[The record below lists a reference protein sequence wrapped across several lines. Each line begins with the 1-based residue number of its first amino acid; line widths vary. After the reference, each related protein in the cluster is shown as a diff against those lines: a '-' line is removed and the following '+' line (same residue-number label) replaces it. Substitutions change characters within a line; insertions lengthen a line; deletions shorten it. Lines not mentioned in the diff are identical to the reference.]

1 MFEKILKNKS
11 LMIFVSP
18 FLLGCLTVFS
28 FQPFN
33 YTFVNFAILPALF
46 LITSYVGKKTKSKY
60 RKKPFYSNL
69 FLVGLSFGF
78 GFFLSGNFWISYSL
92 TFDESFKYL
101 IPFSLILIPLFLGI
115 YFGLGTLIAGTFI
128 QNNFTSILFF
138 SSSLAFIDF
147 LRSKMLTGFPWNLW
161 AYSWSWFPESL
172 QILNPIGIFAFNLI
186 TLTIF
191 LSPLLLIFKKKFY
204 NKFIFFFLFSIFF
217 TNFLYGSYVIN
228 NDNKKYDKLE
238 LNEQNS
244 INVKIVSPN
253 FELEYNPSKQRI
265 QESLAKLIRY
275 SDPDQ
280 KETIFIWPEGI
291 FAGYEFSEILE
302 YKTIIKERF
311 TKKHIII
318 FGINTFDKEKN
329 GFYNSL
335 IAINNEFEILYKYNK
350 IKLVPFGEFLPLE
363 KHLEKYGFKKIT
375 SGFGSFLKGR
385 SNFNFVT
392 DKFNILP
399 LICYE
404 IIFTELTQKAFDDT
418 SLIVNIS
425 EDAWFGG
432 SIGPY
437 QHFSKAIFRAIE
449 SNVFIAR
456 SANKGISGF
465 INNRGIIIK
474 SLKPSEAGNI
484 ELKILTRS
492 ANSKNRNDLIFFVL
506 LFTNT
511 IIFFTLKNKL

>member
-69 FLVGLSFGF
+69 FLVGLSFSF

-191 LSPLLLIFKKKFY
+191 LSPLLLIFKKK
-204 NKFIFFFLFSIFF
+204 
-217 TNFLYGSYVIN
+217 
-228 NDNKKYDKLE
+228 
-238 LNEQNS
+238 
-244 INVKIVSPN
+244 
-253 FELEYNPSKQRI
+253 
-265 QESLAKLIRY
+265 
-275 SDPDQ
+275 
-280 KETIFIWPEGI
+280 
-291 FAGYEFSEILE
+291 IL
-302 YKTIIKERF
+302 
-311 TKKHIII
+311 
-318 FGINTFDKEKN
+318 
-329 GFYNSL
+329 
-335 IAINNEFEILYKYNK
+335 
-350 IKLVPFGEFLPLE
+350 
-363 KHLEKYGFKKIT
+363 
-375 SGFGSFLKGR
+375 
-385 SNFNFVT
+385 
-392 DKFNILP
+392 
-399 LICYE
+399 
-404 IIFTELTQKAFDDT
+404 Q
-418 SLIVNIS
+418 
-425 EDAWFGG
+425 
-432 SIGPY
+432 
-437 QHFSKAIFRAIE
+437 
-449 SNVFIAR
+449 
-456 SANKGISGF
+456 
-465 INNRGIIIK
+465 
-474 SLKPSEAGNI
+474 
-484 ELKILTRS
+484 
-492 ANSKNRNDLIFFVL
+492 
-506 LFTNT
+506 
-511 IIFFTLKNKL
+511 